1 MLHRYI
7 SESYMNVCFSDTES
21 VGTDDNTEVTL
32 ASIIRDGLEFA
43 NTDPSDMSLP
53 LFGMMDNDRVF
64 AQYSGTAD
72 HMPFSSM
79 ADVNKISAE
88 VGSNR
93 SIDNDLPVAMEAGD
107 RGGSMH
113 IESGRQG
120 SRHQQPLLSGTCVGS
135 SKLENDQQSD
145 SSGRHDALEDLNAK
159 DEVTAISSDLSQTSE
174 MMLDVGI
181 AYKLTESISRSV
193 EFSDVENLSRN
204 SHSAVK
210 TTSTIS
216 EHSSEQPCKQVSDV
230 IDGDKPAVGCKSP
243 VPVEIQNEQLVFTS
257 VSPAPSSVTGG
268 TITHMVDSSIN
279 TAESVDD
286 VHCYS
291 PSEAEYVDGQLM
303 LKGNASVEPG
313 NDIDAPA
320 VCSTEE
326 ALSVEN
332 DNILPTDS
340 MEQDEVHLE
349 LSPVTHTVVDTAV
362 SGSTSLTSPLVAQVE
377 CDIDKGAVGTGM
389 SEPLNDTSI
398 VPDAANAHES
408 AADIDQTLMQN
419 SEETYA
425 EASERCTIETDATN
439 NGDMNDDAH
448 SSVNCEVELTNSS
461 SSSSIKEQAVDE
473 KSKEQSSD
481 MIEVESS
488 KTVGSPENVPVT
500 DEEQKSIS
508 VSSVSCEVELTN
520 ISGSSSIKEQAVDE
534 KSKEQ
539 SSDMIEVESSK
550 TVGSP
555 GNVPVTDE
563 EQKSIS
569 VSSGALN
576 CSVTGVNG
584 DHPKE
589 LLARNETCEERP
601 AYALERGA
609 VLGTVSYITKDK
621 QVNVLPL
628 TKERPRNINTAN
640 KPAGIFSKS
649 GDSCEAD
656 VVLSDDKVTLEPT
669 TSVADVSGA
678 SSTVTNHVTD
688 AVEPESHKESDSASC
703 VVILKSSASLTQPS
717 SVFIPGSSSAVLSDI
732 LPRAISM
739 AAASSVPS
747 SAGSMYQ
754 VPQNVKSSMKETQ
767 SSSCRPA
774 AALAMNIGK
783 NLVTEFVF
791 REIVVREQKWTNAT
805 EAEKVPPY
813 QLIYS
818 MS

>member
-120 SRHQQPLLSGTCVGS
+120 SRHQQPLLSGTCMGS

-257 VSPAPSSVTGG
+257 VSPAASSVTGG

-326 ALSVEN
+326 ALSVDN

-473 KSKEQSSD
+473 KSKEQCSD
-481 MIEVESS
+481 MIEMESS
-488 KTVGSPENVPVT
+488 KTV
-500 DEEQKSIS
+500 D
-508 VSSVSCEVELTN
+508 
-520 ISGSSSIKEQAVDE
+520 
-534 KSKEQ
+534 
-539 SSDMIEVESSK
+539 
-550 TVGSP
+550 SP